1 MNEIYEQADDL
12 AKTILNSDEYI
23 RYSNAK
29 AALSQN
35 IELKERVDRYR
46 RDNFY
51 LQNSYSDSKIDEY
64 HKLENEYHE
73 LTKYAEA
80 KEYLDAELIFVRLM
94 RKTMD
99 ILVESVDVD
108 INI

>member
-1 MNEIYEQADDL
+1 MKMNEIYEQADDL

-35 IELKERVDRYR
+35 SELKERVDRYG

-51 LQNSYSDSKIDEY
+51 LQNSYSDSKI
-64 HKLENEYHE
+64 NEYHE
-73 LTKYAEA
+73 LRKYAEGT
-80 KEYLDAELIFVRLM
+80 EYLDAELIFVRLM